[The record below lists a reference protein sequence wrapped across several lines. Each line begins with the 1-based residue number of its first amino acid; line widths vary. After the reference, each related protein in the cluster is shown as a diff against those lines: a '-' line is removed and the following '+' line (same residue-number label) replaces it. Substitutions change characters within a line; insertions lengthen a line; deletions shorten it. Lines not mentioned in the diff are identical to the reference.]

1 MPKPRISVALCTYNG
16 ARFLAEQLES
26 IAHQTRPPDELI
38 VCDDRSSD
46 ATVEIIQAFAQ
57 HVQYPVRLEINQS
70 RLGSIKNFEKA
81 IGLCEGEI
89 ISLTDQ
95 DDLWKPQKLA
105 VLAQTLEDHPEAGY
119 VFSDADLV
127 DEGGSPMTTSLWE
140 SIRFTDAISRSF
152 AGSGQVARLL
162 HRNAATGATM
172 AFRSSLKN
180 VVLPIS
186 SFCVHDYW
194 IALLSS
200 ALGLYGV
207 PISQRLIL
215 YRQHG
220 GQQIGARRMSILNK
234 IRWCREVGISEY
246 SNRTRIYMDMK
257 ERLLVAAKEGQAYPA
272 EHLPLI
278 EEKIRHCSQRA
289 AAHSVRGTEKI
300 GKVFSEVLTG
310 RYGRY
315 SNSWQSVVEDLC
327 F

>member
-1 MPKPRISVALCTYNG
+1 LPKPHISVALCTYNG

-38 VCDDRSSD
+38 VCDDLSSD
-46 ATVEIIQAFAQ
+46 ETVEIIKAFAGR
-57 HVQYPVRLEINQS
+57 VAYPVRLEINQS

-81 IGLCEGEI
+81 INTCQGDI
-89 ISLTDQ
+89 ISLADQ

-105 VLAQTLEDHPEAGY
+105 VLEHALQDHPKAGY
-119 VFSDADLV
+119 VFSDAELI
-127 DEGGSPMTTSLWE
+127 DECGAPLRATLWE
-140 SIRFTDAISRSF
+140 SIRFTDSARRSF

-162 HRNAATGATM
+162 YRNAATGATM
-172 AFRSSLKN
+172 AFRSDLRN

-186 SFCVHDYW
+186 LFCVHDYW

-207 PISQRLIL
+207 PTSERLIL

-234 IRWCREVGISEY
+234 IRWCREAGLSEY
-246 SNRTRIYMDMK
+246 SNRTQIYMDIK
-257 ERLLVAAKEGQAYPA
+257 ERLLVAAREGRDYPA

-289 AAHSVRGTEKI
+289 AAHSVRGTKKI